1 MEIFKAALASIQ
13 AVCDFSNA
21 ELDMIADIVQ
31 QVHLP
36 AGEFLLKVGEAS
48 PIMYYL
54 HKGSARHYYIHE
66 TADIDNDVT
75 IGLYTPGAWITD
87 YFSFTSRQPSR
98 NNIVAFEDCELAALH
113 VESAH
118 NLIAKSQTFL
128 KLGMM
133 LNKVQLTDHSQ
144 SLLSAEE
151 RYVELLNNNPQII
164 QAFPLKYIASY
175 LRITPETI
183 SRIRSRI
190 K

>member
-1 MEIFKAALASIQ
+1 MYKAALASIQ
-13 AVCDFSNA
+13 AICGFSSA
-21 ELDMIADIVQ
+21 ELDMIAGIMQ

-36 AGEFLLKVGEAS
+36 AGEFLLKKGETS
-48 PIMYYL
+48 LIMYYL

-66 TADIDNDVT
+66 TDDIDNDVT

-87 YFSFTSRQPSR
+87 HFSFTSRQSSR

-113 VESAH
+113 VEGVH
-118 NLIAKSQTFL
+118 KLIATSQVFL

-133 LNKVQLTDHSQ
+133 LNKVQLTHHSQ

-151 RYVELLNNNPQII
+151 RYLDLLNNNPQII